1 MLKVIKRDGI
11 IEDFNERKVRTS
23 IENASKDVGLAL
35 NYSDLKVISGDI
47 IKVISNLRKDSQV
60 TSTYEIIG
68 VIISILKKD
77 GFNKTLKAYL
87 DFKK

>member
-23 IENASKDVGLAL
+23 IENAAKDVGLAL